1 MFMNMPIGKQQT
13 ASAWMIGMKICMNRR
28 IEKESIGKWRNLAGI
43 LALVWMCVIFGF
55 SAQTNEESSVV
66 SEGLSYR
73 MVHSTGFL
81 FHLHLDEE
89 QLQKIA
95 ASIESFVRKGAH
107 MTEYAILAILLFIW
121 IGRWEINVLRRS
133 GIAVIAAALY
143 ACSDEFHQLFVP
155 GRAGCIRDVMIDSAG
170 ALLGLVLFLLLEGVI
185 RKARTRR
192 HLHRKN
198 FQASK
203 QDHLIGGL

>member
-1 MFMNMPIGKQQT
+1 
-13 ASAWMIGMKICMNRR
+13 MKMGMNRR
-28 IEKESIGKWRNLAGI
+28 IEKESIRKWRNWAGI
-43 LALVWMCVIFGF
+43 LALVWMCVIFAF
-55 SAQTNEESSVV
+55 SAQNNEESSVV

-81 FHLHLDEE
+81 FLLHLDEE
-89 QLQKIA
+89 QLRKIA
-95 ASIESFVRKGAH
+95 ASIETFVRKGAH

-121 IGRWEINVLRRS
+121 IGRWEISVLHRS
-133 GIAVIAAALY
+133 SIAVIVTALY

-170 ALLGLVLFLLLEGVI
+170 ALLGLALLLLFDRII
-185 RKARTRR
+185 RNVRTRR
-192 HLHRKN
+192 CLRRKESLE
-198 FQASK
+198 ASK